1 MDLPFRNGQF
11 KQLLKEIHETLVW
24 RSLVVKLSY
33 SELQIIS
40 FFKQHETLMNLTVL
54 KLTSKILNTL
64 QPARDPS

>member
-1 MDLPFRNGQF
+1 MDLTFRSGQF

-40 FFKQHETLMNLTVL
+40 FFKQHETLMN
-54 KLTSKILNTL
+54 
-64 QPARDPS
+64 

>member
-1 MDLPFRNGQF
+1 MSTLNSGTKWICPPEMGQF

-40 FFKQHETLMNLTVL
+40 FFKQHETLMN
-54 KLTSKILNTL
+54 
-64 QPARDPS
+64 

>member
-1 MDLPFRNGQF
+1 MDLTSRNGQF

-40 FFKQHETLMNLTVL
+40 FFKQHATLVNSTVL
-54 KLTSKILNTL
+54 KLASKILNTFA
-64 QPARDPS
+64 AR